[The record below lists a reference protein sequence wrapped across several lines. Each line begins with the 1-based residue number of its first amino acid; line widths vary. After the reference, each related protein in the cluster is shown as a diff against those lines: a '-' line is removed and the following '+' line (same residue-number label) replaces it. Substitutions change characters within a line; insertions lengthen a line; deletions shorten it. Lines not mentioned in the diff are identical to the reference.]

1 MIKVTVELEDMQM
14 MIKDN
19 DAYTVEDAADLAS
32 RAMTIVFGE
41 DVELLTVTEDDNI
54 YIQKNP
60 PRDNIQ
66 HEGM

>member
-19 DAYTVEDAADLAS
+19 DAYTVEDATDLAS

-41 DVELLTVTEDDNI
+41 DIELVAVTEDDNI
-54 YIQKNP
+54 YIQTDV

>member
-1 MIKVTVELEDMQM
+1 MIKITVELEDMQM

-41 DVELLTVTEDDNI
+41 DVELVAVTEDDNI
-54 YIQKNP
+54 YIQTDV

>member
-60 PRDNIQ
+60 PMDNIQ